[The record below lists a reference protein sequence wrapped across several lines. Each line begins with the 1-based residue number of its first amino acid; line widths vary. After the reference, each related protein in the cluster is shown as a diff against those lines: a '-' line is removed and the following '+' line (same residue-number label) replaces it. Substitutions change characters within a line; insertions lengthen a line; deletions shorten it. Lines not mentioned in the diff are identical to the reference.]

1 MVFTKMEVLLVEG
14 GFLPLG
20 YLASGAGY
28 RGIPDCL
35 TVTDLENAYLYEWV
49 DCGNSYWRLDQ
60 DTSGGNR
67 SLTYESADLTDSFKL
82 ACWGL
87 GDNWIYLRQKD
98 GRICY
103 ERDSVTYTPRLWSN
117 LDDVYVFTFQE
128 EGTAS
133 DCPEVK
139 FRPVTQSA
147 KDTT

>member
-14 GFLPLG
+14 ESLG

-28 RGIPDCL
+28 RGIVDCL

-49 DCGNSYWRLDQ
+49 DCDNSYWRLDQ
-60 DTSGGNR
+60 GTSGGNR
-67 SLTYESADLTDSFKL
+67 SLTYMSADWPDSLML

-103 ERDSVTYTPRLWSN
+103 ERDSVTCTLRLWSD
-117 LDDVYVFTFQE
+117 LDYVYVFTFE
-128 EGTAS
+128 DERTSS

-139 FRPVTQSA
+139 FRPVTESS